1 VREEGTLREAD
12 LEIACLRN
20 KKDIMD
26 YMKLVRKVFGQEVGA
41 DVLAKKLIDHHP
53 EMTLDNFFVIK
64 HVGTMVSTLNLIP
77 VTWSIGDVKLKIA
90 EMGHVG
96 TLPEY
101 RGRGLIQKLVLDFL
115 KTMEQQN
122 FDLAVIEGIP
132 YFYRQFGYDYAL
144 PLLEET
150 RIRLDQIPD
159 SKSNVRIR
167 LFTAKDVAEAMKLLE
182 ISQKKFYVHSI
193 RSEAVWETQ
202 EKTHIASDPEPFQG
216 YAVEEDGRLTGYFR
230 IRENSKERELLLT
243 EISEVDQLEA
253 RAIVDFLKEYGL
265 KKGLTTLVANIS
277 YTEPFTE
284 HLVSIGATKRLPTYA
299 WQVRITD
306 YLKIFQKLK
315 PLLESRLAHSMYH
328 TLTETLDFNFRR
340 FTIRLNLQGGKIV
353 DIQRLE
359 TGERSPIGLNPLV
372 FVQLLMGYKS
382 REELE
387 LSVPDMRIAVSH
399 KNLIDVLFPKLPSY
413 IHSAY

>member
-1 VREEGTLREAD
+1 VGGGNLREAD
-12 LEIACLRN
+12 LEIQCLRN
-20 KKDIMD
+20 KKDVRD
-26 YMKLVRKVFGQEVGA
+26 YLRFVQKVFGEEVGVC
-41 DVLAKKLIDHHP
+41 DLAKKLIDHHP
-53 EMTLDNFFVIK
+53 EMTLDNFFVVK
-64 HVGTMVSTLNLIP
+64 HEGRMVSTINLIP
-77 VTWSIGDVKLKIA
+77 VTWSIGDVKLKVA
-90 EMGHVG
+90 EMGHVA

-101 RGRGLIQKLVLDFL
+101 RGRGLIQKLVLKFL
-115 KTMEQQN
+115 KTVTQQN

-150 RIRLDQIPD
+150 QIRLDQIPD

-167 LFTAKDVAEAMKLLE
+167 LFTRKDIAEAMKLLE
-182 ISQKKFYVHSI
+182 VSQRKFYVHSV
-193 RSEAVWETQ
+193 RSKAVWEMQ

-216 YAVEEDGRLTGYFR
+216 YAVEEDGRLKGYFR
-230 IRENSKERELLLT
+230 LRENSKEKELLLT

-253 RAIVDFLKEYGL
+253 KAIADFLKEYGL
-265 KKGLTTLVANIS
+265 KKGLTTLSANIS
-277 YTEPFTE
+277 YAEPFTE
-284 HLVSIGATKRLPTYA
+284 HLVSLGATKRLPTYA

-315 PLLESRLAHSMYH
+315 PLLECRLANSMYR
-328 TLTETLDFNFRR
+328 TLTEILDFNFRR
-340 FTIRLNLQGGKIV
+340 FTIRLNLQGGKVV

-359 TGERSPIGLNPLV
+359 TGERSPIGLNPVV

-387 LSVPDMRIAVSH
+387 LAVPDMRITVSH